1 MCEIPIDTVC
11 FGFSL
16 KLLAIVFNV
25 VFHVILIKGKLSK
38 VLSRVPLNFQTIPL
52 LGVPYAF
59 LPHTEKLLSH
69 STHWTHSYKNAH
81 HSVGGRNQNIAVSL
95 STIFR
100 AFFDCSHNFS
110 PNYSIPRRKG
120 ELFVQMS
127 GCIDQ
132 IACSCNVDWD
142 GRRNWI
148 ASVVAGALFFS
159 AWWIV
164 LDTAMVVDK
173 KDWTNVGA
181 PSLSSNLVIQ
191 LYFILTISSSVAMV
205 LLNAVSNSQ
214 VRGDSMN
221 ESVLGVTGTFL
232 FYFQCSCHI
241 FSSR

>member
-1 MCEIPIDTVC
+1 MN
-11 FGFSL
+11 S
-16 KLLAIVFNV
+16 
-25 VFHVILIKGKLSK
+25 
-38 VLSRVPLNFQTIPL
+38 
-52 LGVPYAF
+52 
-59 LPHTEKLLSH
+59 
-69 STHWTHSYKNAH
+69 
-81 HSVGGRNQNIAVSL
+81 
-95 STIFR
+95 
-100 AFFDCSHNFS
+100 
-110 PNYSIPRRKG
+110 G
-120 ELFVQMS
+120 ERSSDETCWNTMS

-173 KDWTNVGA
+173 KDWTNVSA
-181 PSLSSNLVIQ
+181 PFSRPSNLSIQ

-221 ESVLGVTGTFL
+221 ESVLGVTGARLWMLLSFGLSFACVFAAVGLL
-232 FYFQCSCHI
+232 FNGYIKPGDHVVWPGVTLLLHNLMI
-241 FSSR
+241 FAASLIYKFGRVEDLWMI